1 MDISTFLSQDVK
13 QIVVDIWQASS
24 HLSQLQHKTEK
35 VCHKFETLTC
45 RFYELITSVLEEN
58 QLSTTLDFHTAVQE
72 LCPLFHQLLFWDFES
87 DDIERFVELLS
98 NWFIGISKQDIQDW
112 FKVEYLSADTEVN
125 LCLVLKML
133 YICST
138 LEHSLRSVYRLKDGH
153 DPLLLR
159 DLLSSKPLKE
169 TFGETRMKFL
179 QVLFG
184 GPLSLNLRNL
194 LWHGFISP
202 NELPSMYFHVL
213 LFTIVEMSVFLDDQN
228 LLVGMKKLPLVQKD
242 FVRGV
247 LNERLATTLRSFE
260 ANRGCDVANM
270 NELYETSPY
279 IPKSMLV
286 YFKYSL
292 NLYRSRRFGDC
303 VMILLPQLEHLLRC
317 RFSFCNKCPERV
329 MTAEST
335 EFYTTLDDVL
345 SSNLKQGGENY
356 LRYELGD
363 NFMVLLR
370 DLFVLQ
376 DGLRLRDHLSH
387 GEMSSID
394 VDHNIAFV
402 VVSAALYASHG
413 CARKHEETGYTRNE
427 RDSFLDEPDTQN
439 SAFNISFQG
448 GACCTCQNNDL
459 FRQISTFINN
469 YESLFHALA
478 FTKRDVCSSVKLCF
492 NFKDT
497 PSIENFNDLKNSVD
511 SFEVD
516 ELVSSLKLLSI
527 QYAQLAKST
536 VADSNFVEQ
545 FFTSITNKGDVKPL
559 QESDQI
565 DQLIEFLAGSH
576 LHTLHRQISLNVKKA
591 AENIKNILEVRKRMF
606 KERSLRSRQR
616 KNYICLL
623 CSRPVLF
630 AGLRFLTLYILVL
643 IHHHGFMAD
652 TPQRL
657 LRKLLQICENVVT
670 FTSADVNKWKEAV
683 NLMAKLSKLIPGL

>member
-387 GEMSSID
+387 G
-394 VDHNIAFV
+394 
-402 VVSAALYASHG
+402 
-413 CARKHEETGYTRNE
+413 
-427 RDSFLDEPDTQN
+427 
-439 SAFNISFQG
+439 
-448 GACCTCQNNDL
+448 
-459 FRQISTFINN
+459 
-469 YESLFHALA
+469 
-478 FTKRDVCSSVKLCF
+478 
-492 NFKDT
+492 
-497 PSIENFNDLKNSVD
+497 
-511 SFEVD
+511 
-516 ELVSSLKLLSI
+516 
-527 QYAQLAKST
+527 
-536 VADSNFVEQ
+536 
-545 FFTSITNKGDVKPL
+545 DVKPL